1 MPILPIV
8 VGALGNRTSA
18 RKEVLMCE
26 CGALAELTST
36 PAGLLCDACRLRE
49 EGYDSQSMEIKDKV
63 RLIVS
68 DVRRWVG
75 SRGM

>member
-1 MPILPIV
+1 
-8 VGALGNRTSA
+8 
-18 RKEVLMCE
+18 MCE